1 MARETAADARE
12 RAARESHQA
21 TLMRIVLV
29 DDADGVR
36 PLTARVNVGKVTG
49 HADDREA
56 LIFRLYRA
64 DGPIGGVLVIE
75 HQFPNQRTGIEVL
88 EFETLARND
97 RTPLA
102 YRHGIEAL
110 RVARQRAV
118 DGAEVGR

>member
-21 TLMRIVLV
+21 TLMRIVLG

-36 PLTARVNVGKVTG
+36 PLVTKVNVAKVTG
-49 HADDREA
+49 RADDET
-56 LIFRLYRA
+56 LVMRLYRA
-64 DGPIGGVLVIE
+64 TGPAGGVLVIE
-75 HQFPNQRTGIEVL
+75 HRIPGQRTGIEVV
-88 EFETLARND
+88 EFEALIHND